1 MSLAPKPFPS
11 ATNHEVS
18 MPDAANFNPNAK
30 PLTLWEAIASDESRT
45 KKTVLFLDIAGS
57 TAAKE
62 SQPEATWV
70 TTTAWFYAKVLE
82 IVERRC
88 GKAVFKFLG
97 DGIMVTVDNDEAAQ
111 AIMGAIEV
119 QEAINEARG
128 DDAGGR
134 VIDLA
139 VCIGIASGDVR
150 VFTTPDGAVDF
161 LGSTCDRASRLSSVA
176 TPNAILIDRA
186 TGLSTNWNKIES
198 RVGKVTHRKAEEY
211 QGDPQ
216 RVALKGF
223 SSAVDYFEVF
233 WDHQLYGL
241 KSSPVTAV
249 TTGRLSAVVTP
260 TADNP
265 VKPVQSGPQPKGA
278 KEDRR
283 RGVVKFWNGEKH
295 FGRIADPR
303 TGEEFHTHRKLFV
316 YPEDTDE
323 GLKEGTEV
331 VFVALDSSPRR
342 LAAAV
347 LVVGNDAEG
356 KVVSVREDQG
366 HAWLRVFDMCGNS
379 GPVYLRLTP
388 QGPTYKL
395 GEMLSFCVAATDRG
409 AMAVDVSREE
419 DEAA

>member
-1 MSLAPKPFPS
+1 MA
-11 ATNHEVS
+11 
-18 MPDAANFNPNAK
+18 
-30 PLTLWEAIASDESRT
+30 
-45 KKTVLFLDIAGS
+45 
-57 TAAKE
+57 
-62 SQPEATWV
+62 
-70 TTTAWFYAKVLE
+70 
-82 IVERRC
+82 
-88 GKAVFKFLG
+88 
-97 DGIMVTVDNDEAAQ
+97 
-111 AIMGAIEV
+111 AIEV

-139 VCIGIASGDVR
+139 ICIGIASGDIR
-150 VFTTPDGAVDF
+150 VFTTPGGAVDF

-176 TPNAILIDRA
+176 TPNAVLIDRA

-223 SSAVDYFEVF
+223 SSAVDYFEVY

-249 TTGRLSAVVTP
+249 TTGRLSAVATE
-260 TADNP
+260 AQHNP
-265 VKPVQSGPQPKGA
+265 VKPIQSAPQPKGA

-283 RGVVKFWNGEKH
+283 RGVAKFWNAEKK

-303 TGEEFHTHRKLFV
+303 TGEELHTHRKLFV
-316 YPEDTDE
+316 YPEDTDK
-323 GLKEGTEV
+323 GLQEGTEV
-331 VFVALDSSPRR
+331 VFVTLDSTPRR
-342 LAAAV
+342 VAAAV

-356 KVVSVREDQG
+356 KVTSVREEKG
-366 HAWLRVFDMCGNS
+366 CAWLRVFDLCGN
-379 GPVYLRLTP
+379 GAPVYLP
-388 QGPTYKL
+388 MPPGGPTYKL
-395 GEMLSFCVAATDRG
+395 GETLSFRVTATDRG